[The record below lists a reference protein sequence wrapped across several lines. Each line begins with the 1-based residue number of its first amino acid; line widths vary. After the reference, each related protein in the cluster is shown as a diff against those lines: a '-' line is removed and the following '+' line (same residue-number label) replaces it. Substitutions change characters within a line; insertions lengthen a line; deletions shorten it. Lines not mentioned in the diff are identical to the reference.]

1 MRARGGRPVTVPPL
15 AASLEVH
22 MHTHTYTRT
31 HVRTLA
37 VDSEDALKYPTDE
50 DITLARDFLHID
62 EPWMRGVLTDTHFFQ
77 RDRMGRLVTFVA
89 RVAQDGWA
97 RTDNQSSA
105 QLGVLG
111 VGISEHTAVLVEG
124 KAEGKA
130 GRATFSG
137 VGPVYFLK
145 SGDSARASNPQAH
158 PPPQPPP
165 TTPLSPCPTSSA
177 AAPPLFHPAA
187 RTPQG
192 SRRPARRASP

>member
-130 GRATFSG
+130 GRAT
-137 VGPVYFLK
+137 P
-145 SGDSARASNPQAH
+145 R
-158 PPPQPPP
+158 
-165 TTPLSPCPTSSA
+165 SPCPTSSA